1 METGATLIFKA
12 RWPTPRSPYLK
23 LSQGLDPV
31 LEREYVAYMHWRIFL
46 ADARAVEFSWVA
58 YAHQEKPRMVTPDN
72 HSFYNHK
79 LTWQYNRSC
88 KFRDYVTPWFFL
100 PFPSWLDLGW
110 GRQRQQWHHKELK
123 NRLAVAWLA
132 GVTILIW
139 LITVSSLYTTDSIS
153 QRLKQEWLTWLI
165 VTVVYT
171 VVIRILWCS
180 IRWYSA
186 MRISIFLVFVVKLK
200 IFRSNLCRG
209 ENNQLTSRL
218 SN

>member
-1 METGATLIFKA
+1 MTN
-12 RWPTPRSPYLK
+12 PPPP
-23 LSQGLDPV
+23 LSQGLNPV

-209 ENNQLTSRL
+209 ENNQLTLRL